1 MTDRELAGLKA
12 IELWENGAFDA
23 DMILMVLGKRM
34 GMSSSAELVH
44 WLSSQGTIR
53 GSKSKEKINEN
64 RHKAAALWI
73 SGLYSAPELLEM
85 FKGRLGIQRKESLL
99 FWFRQNG
106 YVRNSESPDAPKNPR
121 AILRERAVELRK
133 AGQHTTRQIFD
144 ELSPELGMKNV
155 GAGLRKMASYLSIRE
170 NLVRSPLNRN
180 R

>member
-85 FKGRLGIQRKESLL
+85 FKGRLGIQRKGSLL

-155 GAGLRKMASYLSIRE
+155 DALRRWFKKMASYLSIRE
-170 NLVRSPLNRN
+170 NLVRSP
-180 R
+180 